1 MNSNKLSFFSGAI
14 LDISP
19 RTARLLTMLGAI
31 GVITIVVESLV
42 GNRLETIE
50 VDKIIHFMGYFT
62 LAVVFI
68 FSLRPRWCIPSL
80 IGLAILSYL
89 IEILQPLNMR
99 SYEPGDAIANL
110 LGLAIGALFGM
121 VIRFAYGY
129 IRTEIETNRIR
140 RSLITLP
147 EGTTIVR
154 QGQMID
160 RFFLIRWGYVNLYRE
175 TNGEQIEVAQL
186 GAGEMFGI
194 VAEILKQPQT
204 LTVVA
209 KTAVQIYPLEYDAL
223 IKNVGGYQQPVGI
236 VLHYMAD
243 KLAEILVNLKKQGN
257 SITLGD
263 HEGW

>member
-1 MNSNKLSFFSGAI
+1 MNNNKLSFFSGAV
-14 LDISP
+14 LDIPP
-19 RTARLLTMLGAI
+19 RTAGLLTMLGAI

-62 LAVVFI
+62 LAIVFI

-99 SYEPGDAIANL
+99 SYDMGDAIANL
-110 LGLAIGALFGM
+110 FGLAIGALFGLI
-121 VIRFAYGY
+121 IRFTYGF

-140 RSLITLP
+140 RSLITFP

-160 RFFLIRWGYVNLYRE
+160 RFFLIKYGFVTLYRE
-175 TNGEQIEVAQL
+175 SNEEQIEVVQL
-186 GAGEMFGI
+186 GTGEMFGI
-194 VAEILKQPQT
+194 VAAILKQPQT
-204 LTVVA
+204 VTVVA
-209 KTAVQIYPLEYDAL
+209 NTAVQIYPLDYDQL
-223 IKNVGGYQQPVGI
+223 IKDVGGHQQPIGI

-243 KLAEILVNLKKQGN
+243 KLAEILVNLKKQGD
-257 SITLGD
+257 SITLN
-263 HEGW
+263 